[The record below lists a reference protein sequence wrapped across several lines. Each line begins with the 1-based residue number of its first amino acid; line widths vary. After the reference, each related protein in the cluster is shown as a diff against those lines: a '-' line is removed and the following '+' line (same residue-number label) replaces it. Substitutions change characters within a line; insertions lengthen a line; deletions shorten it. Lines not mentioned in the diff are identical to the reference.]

1 MATEKRLVYARE
13 VEEIFNFVEH
23 ECSDSYEAFK
33 VAINKAT
40 TVDAVSV
47 VRCKDCKHS
56 TWDEEEHLWECTN
69 SYDLTGDADT
79 YAMFHEYNDGEHF
92 CSYGERRTEE

>member
-40 TVDAVSV
+40 TVDAVEV
-47 VRCKDCKHS
+47 VHGEWS
-56 TWDEEEHLWECTN
+56 TIGDDYLGLIALKCSKCNQEYWFEEEPPIKIYNYCPN
-69 SYDLTGDADT
+69 CGAKMDGDG
-79 YAMFHEYNDGEHF
+79 NG
-92 CSYGERRTEE
+92 